1 MGRRKQGEEEQR
13 AREGAFVSAGVAA
26 ELRQADDETGV
37 SLAADGGSAPDT
49 LGARRS
55 TLDAPDAPRLRF
67 LGRVDALPAE
77 ERRLLCDRAT
87 SGDPAIRERTTAI
100 IARVRAEGDAALRA
114 MAREFDGAE
123 LTALEVPRAEW
134 RAALEEIDAGLR
146 RAMERSIANVRTVHA
161 AFKPKAT
168 EVEPEPGIV
177 VGRRLDPLRRV
188 GVYAPG
194 GRAAYPSSVIMGVVP
209 AKVAGV
215 EDVVLCSPPGPDGL
229 PSAVVLAAAALAGV
243 DRVFAIGGAGAV
255 AALAYGTESVPR
267 VDRIVGPGNTYV
279 AEAKA
284 QVSSV
289 CAIDSPAGPSE
300 LLVIAD
306 HTVDPV
312 TVAREMVAQAEH
324 DPLAAVVC
332 VAVGDETAEQVVA
345 ALADLVAA
353 AERREIVEAA
363 LAGQGG
369 VLVAQTY
376 DEAAAFANDY
386 AAEHLLLAIGEP
398 EQKMVLARLRN
409 TGTIFIGE
417 TSSVAFGDYMTGAN
431 HVLPTGGLA
440 RSYSGLSTLDF
451 VRWTTYQRV
460 TPQAAS
466 KLAYD
471 VGRFADAEG
480 LPGHAAA
487 ARAWMKDRD
496 GGRTRL
502 RERAFRKRVKDIRE
516 ESSDERNAERPASSD
531 QRDDEEQS

>member
-1 MGRRKQGEEEQR
+1 MARKREEEPK
-13 AREGAFVSAGVAA
+13 AREGEFVSAGIAYD
-26 ELRQADDETGV
+26 LRQAAAEAGVPLSAAGGETDVGDDGV
-37 SLAADGGSAPDT
+37 GDL
-49 LGARRS
+49 
-55 TLDAPDAPRLRF
+55 RLRF
-67 LGRVDALPAE
+67 VGRVDALPAE
-77 ERRLLCDRAT
+77 VRRLLCERAI
-87 SGDPAIRERTTAI
+87 SADPRIRERTTAI
-100 IARVRAEGDAALRA
+100 IERVRREGDDALVA

-123 LTALEVPRAEW
+123 LPAIEVPRAEW
-134 RAALEEIDAGLR
+134 RAALEDLDAGLR
-146 RAMERSIANVRTVHA
+146 RAMERTIANVRAVHA

-168 EVEPEPGIV
+168 EVESEPGITI
-177 VGRRLDPLRRV
+177 GRRPDPLRRV

-215 EDVVLCSPPGPDGL
+215 EEIVLCSPPGPDGL
-229 PSAVVLAAAALAGV
+229 PSAVVLAAAALSDV
-243 DRVFAIGGAGAV
+243 DRVFALGGAGAV
-255 AALAYGTESVPR
+255 AAMAYGTASVPR
-267 VDRIVGPGNTYV
+267 VDRIVGPGNAYV
-279 AEAKA
+279 AEAKV

-306 HTVDPV
+306 HAADPV
-312 TVAREMVAQAEH
+312 TVAREMIAQAEH

-332 VAVGDETAEQVVA
+332 VAVGDETAEQVIA
-345 ALADLVAA
+345 ALADLAPDT
-353 AERREIVEAA
+353 ERREIVEAA
-363 LAGQGG
+363 LAAQGG
-369 VLVAQTY
+369 VLIAQTY
-376 DEAAAFANDY
+376 DEATAFATDY

-398 EQKMVLARLRN
+398 EQKMVLSRLRN
-409 TGTIFIGE
+409 TGTVFLGE
-417 TSSVAFGDYMTGAN
+417 TSSVAYGDYMTGAN

-460 TPQAAS
+460 TPQAAA

-516 ESSDERNAERPASSD
+516 ESSEERSAERSAMSD
-531 QRDDEEQS
+531 QRDEAGQP